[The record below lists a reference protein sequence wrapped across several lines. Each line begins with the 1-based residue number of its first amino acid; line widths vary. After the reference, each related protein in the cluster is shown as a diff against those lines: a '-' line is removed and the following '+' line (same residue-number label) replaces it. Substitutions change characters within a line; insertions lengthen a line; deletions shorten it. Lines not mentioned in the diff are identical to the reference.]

1 MQVDNI
7 QKQYNFSREAASRLL
22 KASIR
27 TLDRYIKSKKLS
39 SQVIGGRIW
48 LNKEEIDDFKQ
59 EKVRGVTIDKVDMS
73 TSKMSIDSRVDKVD
87 DDMDNVD
94 NSEVIEQE
102 PVNILST
109 QKRKIDPGNE
119 IYKKLYTELKEELN
133 IKQERLEI
141 ANYRVGQLECQVRN
155 SVPMLEYHK
164 ENYEKKRTEETLKT
178 QIEESTTFIKTLSLK
193 LKYAQFNK
201 RIFLILLLVILAL
214 QPLWLLFLFTPY
226 E

>member
-22 KASIR
+22 KTSVR
-27 TLDRYIKSKKLS
+27 TLDRYIRAKKLS
-39 SQVIGGRIW
+39 SQVISGRIW
-48 LNKEEIDDFKQ
+48 LNREEIESFKQ
-59 EKVRGVTIDKVDMS
+59 EKIRGVTIDKVDMS
-73 TSKMSIDSRVDKVD
+73 TSKMSIDSRVDTVD
-87 DDMDNVD
+87 SDVDNID
-94 NSEVIEQE
+94 NSEVIE
-102 PVNILST
+102 PLST
-109 QKRKIDPGNE
+109 QKRKLDPGNE

-133 IKQERLEI
+133 VKQERLEI

-164 ENYEKKRTEETLKT
+164 ESYEKKKAEETLKSKL
-178 QIEESTTFIKTLSLK
+178 EESTSFIKTLSLK

-201 RIFLILLLVILAL
+201 RIFLILLLIILAL